1 MSSFA
6 ITASPASA
14 YLHERSAGPG
24 GDPAVEHERIES
36 WRESAYLD
44 DPVLDIRLREL
55 GVTRAEFGR
64 LLADGGY
71 DADSAALDWAGELA
85 AVLATGT
92 GAVTGFARSTKL
104 WAQGFDRL
112 PFAGLIERFLAYYEP
127 RLPRTPAAVRVSLL
141 ESLAN
146 RLLAVATRTLLL
158 ELNVARVH
166 GRLTGA
172 TPGERYDHYDR
183 VLLADP
189 DYLRSFFGEYPVLGR
204 AMVECGRRWASAMTE
219 LLRRL
224 DTDRAA
230 LHDAGLLPDGAGE
243 LTELRPD
250 LGDPHNSGRAVAILG
265 FSSGARIVYKPR
277 PVGPERAYAETAAAL
292 NRLGLSLPL
301 TAVDVLDRGDYGWC
315 EFVRHEP
322 CADPA
327 EVECFYRRT
336 GAVLATTLLLGAV
349 DVHMENVI
357 ASGSSCMPIDL
368 ETLLQPGV
376 PAGDA
381 TDAYS
386 RALDL
391 LNQSV
396 LAIGILPARAFGGRQ
411 RKSVDVSA
419 IGGGEAQTAPR
430 PVPMVIEPFTDVA
443 RIEAVEATMLGAQNR
458 PVLTGAE
465 VRPELYTEAVVAGFT
480 EVYDLIVAHREDFAA
495 LLTGFG
501 DVEVRYLPRPTRR
514 YSMFLTESY
523 HPDHLRDARDRDRLL
538 DKLWTAAGAR
548 TDLIPIIESEKRQLL
563 AGDIPCFRARAG
575 STEIR
580 TVAGPVAAEFFDA
593 PGVEVLAGRLRQFG
607 PVHRAAQVRIIRES
621 MGTMPAPGPIAGSPE
636 RPSDRRGGLDPREAA
651 TLGDRLLREL
661 ADEAILGADDAGWIG
676 VSIEGLDQDSFSY
689 KPMATGLYD
698 GIAGM
703 ALTYAYA
710 ARTLGD
716 ERYLD
721 LTRRTVRL
729 VSGYLRY
736 LAEHRIV
743 ETVGAYSGMAGLLY
757 TLDHVAHATGD
768 AALLEDVDAALPWLR
783 ECVTREECPDLI
795 AGLAGC
801 AVVALSLYRR
811 HGIAGYREIAE
822 ICGARL
828 SATAVDVEGTAG
840 WYATRTGVMLGGFS
854 HGSAGVA
861 WALHELA
868 AEFAD
873 RDLRELAGRAVDFD
887 RRLFVPADGAWRDLR
902 PEMAGA
908 EAYPALWCHGAA
920 GIGLSRALIHRIRPD
935 ETLAAEVHAAVSLV
949 RRHGFGHNHSLCH
962 GDFGA
967 LALLDLAD
975 RGWPG
980 SAGHDDRAATVVRDI
995 AGTGL
1000 RCGLSGSIRMPGL
1013 MLGAAGAGLSLL
1025 RLAAPAGVPAVTWL
1039 EPPRD
1044 SPAAT
1049 RH

>member
-6 ITASPASA
+6 IAASPASA

-24 GDPAVEHERIES
+24 GDPVLERERIES
-36 WRESAYLD
+36 WRESAFLD

-55 GVTRAEFGR
+55 GLTRAEFGR

-85 AVLATGT
+85 AILTTGT
-92 GAVTGFARSTKL
+92 GAVTGLARSAKL

-112 PFAGLIERFLAYYEP
+112 PFAGLIERFLAHYEP
-127 RLPRTPAAVRVSLL
+127 RLPRTSGAVRVSLL

-146 RLLAVATRTLLL
+146 RLLTVATRTLLL

-166 GRLTGA
+166 GRLTGD
-172 TPGERYDHYDR
+172 TPEQRYEYYDR
-183 VLLADP
+183 VLLTDP
-189 DYLRSFFGEYPVLGR
+189 DYLRSLFGEYPVLGR
-204 AMVECGRRWASAMTE
+204 AMVECGRRWASAMAE
-219 LLRRL
+219 LFQRL
-224 DTDRAA
+224 DADRAA
-230 LHDAGLLPDGAGE
+230 LHGAGLLPADAGAV
-243 LTELRPD
+243 TELRPD
-250 LGDPHNSGRAVAILG
+250 LGDPHNSGRAVAILT
-265 FSSGARIVYKPR
+265 FASGARLVYKPR
-277 PVGPERAYAETAAAL
+277 PVGPERSYAETVATL
-292 NRLGLSLPL
+292 NRLGPSLPL
-301 TAVDVLDRGDYGWC
+301 TAVDVLDRGSYGWC

-322 CADPA
+322 CADRA
-327 EVECFYRRT
+327 DLERFYRRT

-357 ASGSSCMPIDL
+357 AAGSSCMPIDL

-381 TDAYS
+381 KDAYH

-396 LAIGILPARAFGGRQ
+396 LAIGILPARAFGGRE

-430 PVPMVIEPFTDVA
+430 PVPMVVEPFTDVA
-443 RIEAVEATMLGAQNR
+443 RIEAVDATMLGAQNR
-458 PVLTGAE
+458 PVLAGAQ
-465 VRPELYTEAVVAGFT
+465 VRPEEHTEAVVAGFT
-480 EVYDLIVAHREDFAA
+480 EVYDLIVRHRQTFDD
-495 LLTGFG
+495 LLAGFG
-501 DVEVRYLPRPTRR
+501 GVEVRYLPRPTRR

-523 HPDHLRDARDRDRLL
+523 HPDYLRDARDRDRLL

-548 TDLIPIIESEKRQLL
+548 PDLIPIIESEKRQLL
-563 AGDIPCFRARAG
+563 AGDIPCFRALAG
-575 STEIR
+575 ARDIR
-580 TVAGPVAAEFFDA
+580 TAAAPVAAEFFDA
-593 PGVEVLAGRLRQFG
+593 PGIEVLAGRLRQFG

-621 MGTMPAPGPIAGSPE
+621 MGTMPAPGPITGTPE
-636 RPSDRRGGLDPREAA
+636 RPSDRRGGLDRREAA
-651 TLGDRLLREL
+651 ELGDRLVREL

-676 VSIEGLDQDSFSY
+676 VSIEGLDQETFSY

-721 LTRRTVRL
+721 LTRRTAKL

-768 AALLEDVDAALPWLR
+768 TSLLEDVDAALPWLR
-783 ECVTREECPDLI
+783 ECATREECPDLI

-801 AVVALSLYRR
+801 AIVALSLYRR
-811 HGIAGYREIAE
+811 HGMAGYLEVAA
-822 ICGARL
+822 ICGERL
-828 SATAVDVEGTAG
+828 SGTAVDVEGTAG

-854 HGSAGVA
+854 HGSAGTA
-861 WALHELA
+861 WALYELA
-868 AEFAD
+868 SEFGD
-873 RDLRELAGRAVDFD
+873 RDLRELADRAVGFD
-887 RRLFVPADGAWRDLR
+887 RRLYVPADGAWRDLR
-902 PEMAGA
+902 PEMAGT

-920 GIGLSRALIHRIRPD
+920 GIGLSRLLIHRIRPD
-935 ETLAAEVHAAVSLV
+935 ERLAAEARAAVALV

-975 RGWPG
+975 RAWPG
-980 SAGHDDRAATVVRDI
+980 AGGHDDRAGAVVRDI

-1000 RCGLSGSIRMPGL
+1000 RCGLGNGIRMPGL

-1025 RLAAPAGVPAVTWL
+1025 RLAAPADVPAVAWL
-1039 EPPRD
+1039 EPPRGE
-1044 SPAAT
+1044 
-1049 RH
+1049 HG